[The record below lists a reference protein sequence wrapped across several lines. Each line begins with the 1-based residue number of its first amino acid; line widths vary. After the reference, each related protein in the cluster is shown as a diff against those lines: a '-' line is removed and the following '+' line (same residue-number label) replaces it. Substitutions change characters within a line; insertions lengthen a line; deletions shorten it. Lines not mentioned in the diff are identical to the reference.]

1 MKIWV
6 LRQTQGSGYQSPGG
20 GYQSPGGGSG
30 SSPQYETQST
40 LMVDQSTSNTG
51 IPHPSSGQTW
61 YQSFTAEHSSKLQK
75 FAFVTNGAF
84 TASATVKIREGEGV
98 TGTVLHTGT
107 WTGIGSNTNNYN
119 EYAVGNGVVLT
130 QGQKYTIQLE
140 NQTAGGFIGSNA
152 NQYAGGKFHYSG
164 YGGEYGDLKM
174 KIWVLRQTQG
184 SGYQSPGGGY
194 QSPGGG
200 SGSSPQYETQSTL
213 MVDQSTSNTGIPHPS
228 SGQTWYQ
235 SFTAEHSSKLQKFAF
250 VTNGAFTAS
259 ATVKIREGEGVTG
272 TVLHTGTWTGI
283 GSNTNNYNEY
293 VIGNDVV
300 LTQGQ
305 KYTIQ
310 LENQTAGG
318 FIGSNANQYAGGKFH
333 YSGYGGEYGDLKM
346 KIWVLRQTQG
356 SGYQSPGGGYQSPG
370 GGSGSSPQYETQST
384 LMVDQSTSNT
394 GIPHPSSGQTW
405 YQSFTAEHSS
415 KLQKFAFVTNGAFT
429 ASATVKIR
437 EGEGVTGT
445 VLHTGTWTG
454 IGSNTN
460 NYNEYVVG
468 NDIVLTQGQKYTI
481 QLENQTAGGFIG
493 SNANQYAGGK
503 FHYSGYGG
511 EYGDLKMKIW
521 VLRQTQGSGYQSPG
535 GGYQTSGSGYQ
546 SGGSG
551 YQSPGHGYQTPGH
564 GYQSPGHGYQ
574 SPGHGY
580 QSPGHGY
587 QTPGHGYQSPGHGY
601 QSPGHGYQS
610 PEHGYQSPGHGY
622 QTPGHGYQSPG
633 HGYQTPT
640 DGNDILDFA
649 NQITQVR
656 TVGHQILPDDILLTG
671 ELLDQNISAIRMIEV
686 GFYVSPSM
694 QLSPNDSST
703 QKISAERNGSGVF
716 SANIDT
722 GTHQVLYF
730 RAYAQTPRR
739 TALGNV
745 RKISIEGN
753 LNKDNQGPEQEAL
766 SILAI
771 DSVEENAGWIRNPW
785 FGRYKNFNNGWIYHF
800 DHGWLYL
807 SSDDFN
813 GIWAWSES
821 RGWVWSKK
829 GLYPFLYQSNL
840 GNWIY
845 FLTNQKGEVRY
856 YNYST
861 NQFEDALP

>member
-1 MKIWV
+1 MIGEQNGDNNSSLLSVYPAHLGGTPAPLINQIGNLAITIPNDYNGDLVYFSTEDSSIHYHLKIV
-6 LRQTQGSGYQSPGG
+6 DPPGGNNQSPGG
-20 GYQSPGGGSG
+20 GYQTPSG
-30 SSPQYETQST
+30 
-40 LMVDQSTSNTG
+40 
-51 IPHPSSGQTW
+51 
-61 YQSFTAEHSSKLQK
+61 
-75 FAFVTNGAF
+75 
-84 TASATVKIREGEGV
+84 
-98 TGTVLHTGT
+98 
-107 WTGIGSNTNNYN
+107 
-119 EYAVGNGVVLT
+119 
-130 QGQKYTIQLE
+130 
-140 NQTAGGFIGSNA
+140 
-152 NQYAGGKFHYSG
+152 
-164 YGGEYGDLKM
+164 
-174 KIWVLRQTQG
+174 
-184 SGYQSPGGGY
+184 GYQSGGAGYQSQGSSYQPVYDLNVTNITALATTQGLFGAKFSFFDHTNSSGSPEIRIKLMQFSNGQFQPDTSLGYYVAKPNLFPTIPDVYDYLTSINLSPVNGYTPPLVHY

-460 NYNEYVVG
+460 NYNEYVIG
-468 NDIVLTQGQKYTI
+468 NDVVLTQGQKYTI

-521 VLRQTQGSGYQSPG
+521 VCDKLKAVVINRRAEDTRVRAAEAVLPPNTKPSLPSWSINRPPIQSEFGSDMVSEFHRRTFRCKSSLSSPTEPLPHRRPSKSEKAKAG
-535 GGYQTSGSGYQ
+535 TSYRNIGSNTNNYNE
-546 SGGSG
+546 
-551 YQSPGHGYQTPGH
+551 SP
-564 GYQSPGHGYQ
+564 
-574 SPGHGY
+574 
-580 QSPGHGY
+580 
-587 QTPGHGYQSPGHGY
+587 
-601 QSPGHGYQS
+601 
-610 PEHGYQSPGHGY
+610 
-622 QTPGHGYQSPG
+622 
-633 HGYQTPT
+633 
-640 DGNDILDFA
+640 L
-649 NQITQVR
+649 V
-656 TVGHQILPDDILLTG
+656 
-671 ELLDQNISAIRMIEV
+671 M
-686 GFYVSPSM
+686 
-694 QLSPNDSST
+694 
-703 QKISAERNGSGVF
+703 
-716 SANIDT
+716 T
-722 GTHQVLYF
+722 GTKIHHTTGKSDRRWLHRIERQSIRRRQIPLF
-730 RAYAQTPRR
+730 RLWRR
-739 TALGNV
+739 V
-745 RKISIEGN
+745 R
-753 LNKDNQGPEQEAL
+753 
-766 SILAI
+766 
-771 DSVEENAGWIRNPW
+771 
-785 FGRYKNFNNGWIYHF
+785 
-800 DHGWLYL
+800 
-807 SSDDFN
+807 
-813 GIWAWSES
+813 
-821 RGWVWSKK
+821 
-829 GLYPFLYQSNL
+829 
-840 GNWIY
+840 
-845 FLTNQKGEVRY
+845 
-856 YNYST
+856 
-861 NQFEDALP
+861 